1 MKISD
6 KTVSIIVFV
15 IFGIASLVLFAFL
28 SKIKMQ
34 GNEALV
40 PKNDPYLVAMKKM
53 ERDFGDSDEIMIIVK
68 TNGLLKKSN
77 SLALYKVV
85 EKIRKLEAVK
95 SVQSIFDAA
104 DVKFSLFKGLK
115 YTPYFRNGIPT
126 SNAKELLNSKLYVG
140 NLIDSHAKVTSIIV
154 YLKNNAKNMTNTLE
168 NILRSSL
175 PKGMRYYITGNEV
188 VNSFMNSSILILAI
202 FYPPFL
208 FGLMWLLY
216 FLRLGNLVGAA
227 IPPLL
232 SAIAAMWT
240 YGLAGMLNIPLNM
253 INATV
258 GIFIIVVSSSYGLHF
273 LDRYMF
279 NRSKFEH
286 HEAVLKTLRE
296 ESIPIIMSALTTI
309 VGFISFVFTGIGAF
323 KTFGILVSI
332 GIGVSAI
339 FAIILIPA
347 IAEFFDIHKKN
358 IRTLK
363 FKTSFS
369 HRFNKYA
376 IIATLIFVGLSPLF
390 MSWINVNSDEFEYF
404 KSNSTV
410 NASARAAKEYFGWVL
425 PFYVMVEKDQ
435 AFTQEDSYNLEKFIS
450 DIEKIPG
457 VSGVNSAIDIS
468 KSFNVPFP
476 ILQTLSKNPKYA
488 PYFSEWF
495 HGNTTRLLVKTP
507 LTDTN
512 SAQRIAKAIKKLG
525 KRFSQYKVEITS
537 PSLIYSVMNDSI
549 MQNQIYTIVMA
560 FIFILVLLIITFR
573 SFIPP
578 LIASVPIVLT
588 VVFNFA
594 IMGISGINLEVS
606 TAIISSVLMGLI
618 IDYSI
623 HTISRYR
630 MIKNVEEVIN
640 EVGPV
645 ILISAFGLMAGFA
658 TLLFAPLRLYMQL
671 GFLLLV
677 GIAVGA
683 FLTIVFVGELLRAY
697 DKRKKRNN

>member
-104 DVKFSLFKGLK
+104 NVKFSLFKGLK

>member
-1 MKISD
+1 MRVSD
-6 KTVSIIVFV
+6 KTVSIIVFI

-53 ERDFGDSDEIMIIVK
+53 EKDFGDSDEIMIIVK
-68 TNGLLKKSN
+68 TNGLFKKSN
-77 SLALYKVV
+77 SLALYKVI

-95 SVQSIFDAA
+95 SVQSVFDAA
-104 DVKFSLFKGLK
+104 NVKFTLFGGLR
-115 YTPYFRNGIPT
+115 YTSYFKNGLPT

-154 YLKNNAKNMTNTLE
+154 YLKNNAKNVVNALE
-168 NILRSSL
+168 NILKNSL
-175 PKGMRYYITGNEV
+175 PKSMRYYITGNEV

-216 FLRLGNLVGAA
+216 FLRIGNLVGAA

-279 NRSKFEH
+279 NRSNFEH

-376 IIATLIFVGLSPLF
+376 IIATLVFVGLSPLF
-390 MSWINVNSDEFEYF
+390 MRWINVNSDEFGYF
-404 KSNSTV
+404 KSNSEV

-425 PFYVMVEKDQ
+425 PFYVMVEKDR

-457 VSGVNSAIDIS
+457 VSGVNSAVDIS

-476 ILQTLSKNPKYA
+476 ILQTLSKNPEYA
-488 PYFSEWF
+488 VYFSEWF

-525 KRFSQYKVEITS
+525 KRFPQYKVEITS

-560 FIFILVLLIITFR
+560 FIFILILLIITFR

-578 LIASVPIVLT
+578 LIASVPIILT
-588 VVFNFA
+588 VVFNFT

-630 MIKNVEEVIN
+630 MIKNVEEVID

-645 ILISAFGLMAGFA
+645 ILVSAFGLMAGFA

-683 FLTIVFVGELLRAY
+683 FLTIVFVGELLRVY